1 MGFGVFALIGLV
13 FNLIFPTLIGGVL
26 LRAAVALYNKFHPSY
41 QQDDSPEAASSE
53 DHQNEVAPAAQVAV
67 QETDNPYATPQTI
80 EVVASAARTAAI
92 PEPAYLKACGICF
105 LAVIVSVVTL
115 VLGAVF
121 FEFVGLVPGEA
132 VVSSLMLTVFFFALV
147 VVSKLML
154 PTSFGRSVLVSVA
167 FILIALF
174 TLFLI
179 GLVVMGLMS
188 GFGVLGFGVSA

>member
-1 MGFGVFALIGLV
+1 MAFGVFSFIGLALY
-13 FNLIFPTLIGGVL
+13 LIFLTLIGAVL

-41 QQDDSPEAASSE
+41 QQDESSERASSE
-53 DHQNEVAPAAQVAV
+53 DHQNELAPAAQVAV

-80 EVVASAARTAAI
+80 AVAASAARTVAI
-92 PEPAYLKACGICF
+92 PGPSYLKAFGICF
-105 LAVIVSVVTL
+105 VALILNVVGLAL
-115 VLGAVF
+115 VGFFLG
-121 FEFVGLVPGEA
+121 FVGLVPGEA
-132 VVSSLMLTVFFFALV
+132 VVSSLMFVMSFFVLTTVL
-147 VVSKLML
+147 KLML

-188 GFGVLGFGVSA
+188 GFGVLG

>member
-80 EVVASAARTAAI
+80 AVAASAARTVAI
-92 PEPAYLKACGICF
+92 PEPAYLEGMWDLLPCGDRKRGHACFGCCF
-105 LAVIVSVVTL
+105 FRIRWAGT
-115 VLGAVF
+115 G
-121 FEFVGLVPGEA
+121 
-132 VVSSLMLTVFFFALV
+132 
-147 VVSKLML
+147 
-154 PTSFGRSVLVSVA
+154 
-167 FILIALF
+167 
-174 TLFLI
+174 
-179 GLVVMGLMS
+179 
-188 GFGVLGFGVSA
+188 

>member
-1 MGFGVFALIGLV
+1 MWD
-13 FNLIFPTLIGGVL
+13 L
-26 LRAAVALYNKFHPSY
+26 LPC
-41 QQDDSPEAASSE
+41 DDRKRG
-53 DHQNEVAPAAQVAV
+53 H
-67 QETDNPYATPQTI
+67 
-80 EVVASAARTAAI
+80 
-92 PEPAYLKACGICF
+92 AC
-105 LAVIVSVVTL
+105 
-115 VLGAVF
+115 LGAVF

>member
-26 LRAAVALYNKFHPSY
+26 LRAAVALYNKFHTSY
-41 QQDDSPEAASSE
+41 QQDDSPEAALSE

-80 EVVASAARTAAI
+80 AVAASAARTVAI